1 MLRRN
6 PKKICFEDAIER
18 IFNGN
23 ESEAEDLSSDEDG
36 DNIDYVAFDHDSGD
50 DAGNDDNNS
59 NDDNSEE
66 NTTAV
71 DMATQRNRKVFRW
84 RKKDVPPSDESF
96 TQEKDEI
103 EEIKSPL
110 EYFRQFWPD
119 EINELVAQQTN
130 LYSTQKSGTSIN
142 TTKPEMERFIGMHLK
157 MGLIQLP
164 SYKLYWSQK
173 MRYPTIADQMPLK
186 RYEKLRSNLHFVDNS
201 VLEQNASKLSKI
213 QPVIDIVREQCLK
226 VIPEERHSIDEQIIP
241 AKTKYSGIRQYNP
254 KKPVKWGFKN
264 LVRAGASGFMYDFYI
279 YAGKGEIVENSD
291 YKHLQKSAQVVA
303 RLCEHLPSYSGHQL
317 FFDNWFTTL
326 DLLIYLKNR
335 GILARG
341 TMRVNRIQGCPLQS
355 NKDMTKAGRG
365 AIDYKSDAESGIV
378 VVKWLDNNTVHIAS
392 NCVGVE
398 PLGTIERWCP
408 AEKKDMNIQCPQVI
422 LRYNKGMGGVD
433 LADMLISLY
442 RIKMKTR
449 RWYIKIFWHL
459 VDIAKVN
466 AWLHYRRHCEQLE
479 IPKKRELSL
488 LDFVLEIAESLTTT
502 NKVVPME
509 MTSGKQGRP
518 SKRRSAE
525 EASHSSAVKV
535 GRKPTTPLPPNDTRY
550 DQLGHWPNPTK
561 GNRSRCRFC
570 KDGFSQIFCS
580 KCQVCLC
587 LREGKNCF
595 VDYHTK

>member
-36 DNIDYVAFDHDSGD
+36 DDIDYVASDHDSGD

-66 NTTAV
+66 NENTTAV
-71 DMATQRNRKVFRW
+71 DMETQRNRKVFRW
-84 RKKDVPPSDESF
+84 RKKDVSPSDESF
-96 TQEKDEI
+96 TQEKDET

-119 EINELVAQQTN
+119 DINELVAQLTN
-130 LYSTQKSGTSIN
+130 LYSTQKSGTSMN

-173 MRYPTIADQMPLK
+173 MRYPTTADQMPLK

-213 QPVIDIVREQCLK
+213 QPVLDIVREQCLK
-226 VIPEERHSIDEQIIP
+226 VIPEESHCIDEQIIP

-254 KKPVKWGFKN
+254 KKPVKWGIKN

-303 RLCEHLPSYSGHQL
+303 RLCEHLPSHSGHQL
-317 FFDNWFTTL
+317 VYHF
-326 DLLIYLKNR
+326 
-335 GILARG
+335 GLANLPQEQG
-341 TMRVNRIQGCPLQS
+341 YTSMWHHAANRIQGCPLQS

-365 AIDYKSDAESGIV
+365 AIDFKSDAEPGIV
-378 VVKWLDNNTVHIAS
+378 VVKWLDNNTIH
-392 NCVGVE
+392 VGVE
-398 PLGTIERWCP
+398 PLGTIQRWCP
-408 AEKKDMNIQCPQVI
+408 AEKKDINIQCPQMI

-442 RIKMKTR
+442 QIKMKTR

-479 IPKKRELSL
+479 IPKKQELSL
-488 LDFVLEIAESLTTT
+488 LDFVLEIAESLATT

-509 MTSGKQGRP
+509 TTSGKQGRP

-525 EASHSSAVKV
+525 EVSPSSAVKV
-535 GRKPTTPLPPNDTRY
+535 GRKSTTPLPPNDTRY

-570 KDGFSQIFCS
+570 KDGFSKIFCS
-580 KCQVCLC
+580 KCKVCLC